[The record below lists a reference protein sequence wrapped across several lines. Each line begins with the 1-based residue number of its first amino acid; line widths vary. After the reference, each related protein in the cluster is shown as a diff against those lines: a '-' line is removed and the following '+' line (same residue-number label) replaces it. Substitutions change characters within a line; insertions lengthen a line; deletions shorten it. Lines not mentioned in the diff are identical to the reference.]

1 MQRRAKLR
9 SRAELADMLGYV
21 KIKEVGCEE
30 CPHRAGT
37 IGMKAAGVHTLEPTQ
52 VTSGRPHVNAGLRQL
67 KCAVCSTKRGHA
79 DALLTVPSMHNAE
92 IAYRALA
99 LTCSALQTCNAHRS
113 TPLAARLAERLRTVA
128 PPLPP
133 NGRETGVLG
142 RGGASTPRVVL
153 KKIFERQPAAGCESA

>member
-1 MQRRAKLR
+1 
-9 SRAELADMLGYV
+9 
-21 KIKEVGCEE
+21 
-30 CPHRAGT
+30 
-37 IGMKAAGVHTLEPTQ
+37 MKAAGVHTLELTQ
-52 VTSGRPHVNAGLRQL
+52 VASGRPHVNAGLRKL
-67 KCAVCSTKRGHA
+67 KCAVCSTKRGRA
-79 DALLTVPSMHNAE
+79 GALPTDPNMHNADF
-92 IAYRALA
+92 ACRAVA
-99 LTCSALQTCNAHRS
+99 SACSALQTCNAHRS